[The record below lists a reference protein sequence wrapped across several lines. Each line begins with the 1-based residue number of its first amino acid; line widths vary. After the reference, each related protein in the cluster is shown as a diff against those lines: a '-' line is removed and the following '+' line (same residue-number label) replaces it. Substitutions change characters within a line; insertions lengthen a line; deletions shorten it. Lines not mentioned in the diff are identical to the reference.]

1 MNRILNT
8 WTSKP
13 ERKNYIEVGDPIYQK
28 GDYRIFRQSSE
39 VWLYTYKDVAIN
51 QLAGLNKELIDTLAS
66 GKIITKYRKK
76 FLFDR
81 AIESKEKGLKLTH
94 LK

>member
-51 QLAGLNKELIDTLAS
+51 QLAGLNKELIDCLAD
-66 GKIITKYRKK
+66 GTEYPNKW
-76 FLFDR
+76 LFDR
-81 AIESKEKGLKLTH
+81 AIENREKGLKLTH
-94 LK
+94 